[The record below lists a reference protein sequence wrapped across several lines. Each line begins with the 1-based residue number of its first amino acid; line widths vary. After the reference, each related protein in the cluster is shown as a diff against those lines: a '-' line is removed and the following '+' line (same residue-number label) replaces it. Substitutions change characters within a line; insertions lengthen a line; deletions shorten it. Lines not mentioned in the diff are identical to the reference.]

1 MAELSIL
8 AMDIASQAGWAYGAP
23 GTVPRAGTVRW
34 APPSSSNG
42 KVGAGMIRWVLD
54 FLRMNPAEAVYFEA
68 PFDPRIMA
76 RKTNFDTTRVLVGL
90 PFLFESILN
99 MKGVGRVRE
108 VTVGDARRHFL
119 GRVRR
124 DDDGKALVQQRC
136 RELGWRFDSPDAAD
150 ALAVW
155 SFACA
160 VEAPKAAIAT
170 TPLFQNDTE
179 AHRQLVASTW
189 PDLSAFG
196 DIEDIPS

>member
-1 MAELSIL
+1 MADMSIL

-23 GTVPRAGTVRW
+23 GTVPRAGTIRW

-42 KVGAGMIRWVLD
+42 KVGAGMVRWVLD
-54 FLRMNPAEAVYFEA
+54 FLRVNAVDAVYFEA

-76 RKTNFDTTRVLVGL
+76 GKTNFSTTRLLVGL
-90 PFLFESILN
+90 PFLFEGLLE
-99 MKGVGRVRE
+99 MKDIGRVRE
-108 VTVGDARRHFL
+108 VTVADVRRHFL
-119 GRVRR
+119 GSNPRGEE
-124 DDDGKALVQQRC
+124 GKGRVQQRC

-170 TPLFQNDTE
+170 APLFQTSAQ
-179 AHRQLVASTW
+179 AHRELVASTW